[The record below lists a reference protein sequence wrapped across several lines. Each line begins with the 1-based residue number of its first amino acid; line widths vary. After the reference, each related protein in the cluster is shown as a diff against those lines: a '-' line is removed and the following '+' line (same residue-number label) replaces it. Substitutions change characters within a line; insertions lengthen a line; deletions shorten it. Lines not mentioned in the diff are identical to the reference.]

1 MQIINDENVK
11 GVVSMNED
19 YELKAFSNLGPEW
32 ANLGVK
38 FLQLPTTDMF
48 TSPSQDH
55 LQVRLLPQLVL
66 SCVAQSFVASIY
78 LYILDVPIPINI
90 AISMALMFSTTTPRV
105 RHISR
110 KARCKNLPL

>member
-1 MQIINDENVK
+1 
-11 GVVSMNED
+11 MNED

-55 LQVRLLPQLVL
+55 LQVRLLPPFVL
-66 SCVAQSFVASIY
+66 SYVAVRSIF
-78 LYILDVPIPINI
+78 LNHKRLGKLVFFTC
-90 AISMALMFSTTTPRV
+90 LLT
-105 RHISR
+105 
-110 KARCKNLPL
+110 

>member
-1 MQIINDENVK
+1 
-11 GVVSMNED
+11 MNED

-55 LQVRLLPQLVL
+55 LQVRLLPQFVL
-66 SCVAQSFVASIY
+66 SYVDC
-78 LYILDVPIPINI
+78 
-90 AISMALMFSTTTPRV
+90 STV
-105 RHISR
+105 VLLGLEYKSR
-110 KARCKNLPL
+110 GFY

>member
-1 MQIINDENVK
+1 MHNCLTQRQIVDDESVK

-55 LQVRLLPQLVL
+55 LQVRLLTALIP
-66 SCVAQSFVASIY
+66 SANKSSF
-78 LYILDVPIPINI
+78 
-90 AISMALMFSTTTPRV
+90 
-105 RHISR
+105 
-110 KARCKNLPL
+110 